1 MLLGLSIATVSI
13 VVGIRFANNKMSLAD
28 NQGSPGE
35 ACGGSASRVCQGALT
50 DALTVDVEDYFHV
63 EAFADRIPPSS
74 WPSFPSRVRA
84 NTQRILRIC
93 EEYGCR
99 ATFFVLGWVA
109 EKDPAL
115 VREIVQAGHEVGCHS
130 YAHRRVNLLTPEEFR
145 KDLRRARMAIEDAA
159 SIRVLGYR
167 APTFSIRRDSLWA
180 LEILSEEG
188 FLYDSSVFSIHHD
201 LYGFPEAPRFPH
213 LLQLPSGGR
222 LFEIPMSTVR
232 LGGVNCPVGGGGY
245 LRLLP
250 MGYTRWAIRQIH
262 QREHQPV
269 IVYFHPWELDPQQP
283 RISGKWT
290 SRLRHY
296 MGLEGME
303 SRLREL
309 LADGRFAPLI
319 DLVPRFDTQR
329 VS

>member
-1 MLLGLSIATVSI
+1 MK
-13 VVGIRFANNKMSLAD
+13 KMSLAY
-28 NQGSPGE
+28 NELSLRE
-35 ACGGSASRVCQGALT
+35 ACGGNESQVCGRTLT
-50 DALTVDVEDYFHV
+50 DVLTVDVEDYFHV

-74 WPSFPSRVRA
+74 WSYFPSRVRA

-115 VREIVQAGHEVGCHS
+115 VREIVQAGHEVACHS
-130 YAHRRVNLLTPEEFR
+130 YAHRRVSLLSAEEFR
-145 KDLRRARMAIEDAA
+145 KDLRRARAAIEDAA
-159 SIRVLGYR
+159 GVRVLGYR

-188 FLYDSSVFSIHHD
+188 FLYDSSIFPIRHD
-201 LYGFPEAPRFPH
+201 LYGFPEGPRFPH
-213 LLQLPSGGR
+213 PLQLPSGRR

-250 MGYTRWAIRQIH
+250 MSYTRWAIRQIH

-283 RISGKWT
+283 RISSGWK

-296 MGLEGME
+296 TGLAGME
-303 SRLREL
+303 RRLREL
-309 LADGRFAPLI
+309 LAEGRFAPLI
-319 DLVPRFDTQR
+319 DLVLRLDGSSSSTTFPHR
-329 VS
+329 